1 MKYFFGILVCLCSI
15 NFALAQTKVKTYAQQ
30 PLWIQMIDNP
40 STNYFEAV
48 KAYETYWQNH
58 EKPVDLEEE
67 MGPISERV
75 NEKSDVEKKEHKRVE
90 KAFAKM
96 NKRQQK
102 KFAKQ
107 QQWQQEMIY
116 QCKRFEEWQRDVFAW
131 VQEDGSILTIE
142 QRQKMYEQKLR
153 EAAEIK

>member
-1 MKYFFGILVCLCSI
+1 
-15 NFALAQTKVKTYAQQ
+15 
-30 PLWIQMIDNP
+30 
-40 STNYFEAV
+40 
-48 KAYETYWQNH
+48 
-58 EKPVDLEEE
+58 
-67 MGPISERV
+67 
-75 NEKSDVEKKEHKRVE
+75 
-90 KAFAKM
+90 M